1 MKSKLNFLVLV
12 FCSAMLFLSCTK
24 DEVVMTAEIRG
35 FVTDYTN
42 SNTPIAGAS
51 VSISSLGITK
61 TTGSDGSY
69 EFKDIEPGA
78 YTVQV
83 MANGY
88 QTTTKQTT
96 VYAGQSSTL
105 DFQLSPS
112 AANVEVAPQ
121 MLSFGPQND
130 QLSFVI
136 TNKGNSSLQYSI
148 SEYPNYLTVSP
159 SSGSVAAKGKQT
171 VTVSVNRNMI
181 TEDVTTQLLVNIG
194 NDSYPV
200 NISVNSQ
207 EVSQKVSVTPSVL
220 DFGTSYTE
228 LQFSVKNIGTAGD
241 LVWNISSPSET
252 CLSVTP
258 MSATTTMGNSTQV
271 TVKLDRSKLL
281 ADDLQTFLTI
291 NVPGGSVSV
300 QVLAKKQ
307 AEEGGGETPDR
318 EIAVKA
324 NLLAY
329 YTFDDE
335 TLKDSFEYGLDG
347 QLYNDPTF
355 ITDTPNGKGKAVFF
369 NATKEQFAVIPYCPF
384 AGRNMLSLNFWLK
397 DFGNGPIIT
406 SIKEDEVD
414 GGTILA
420 NENGTFTY
428 YNGNMGIYSRV
439 DFLYKYS
446 VLQDNNWH
454 MVTFVQNQAIVDIYI
469 DGVKVDT
476 ATNSDLRG
484 ITGDKIMLGGSTE
497 DYYRGVSYKSS
508 LKMDN
513 LRIYGAAL
521 TSAQVKEI
529 YNSEK

>member
-1 MKSKLNFLVLV
+1 MKTKFCYVFFI
-12 FCSAMLFLSCTK
+12 FCSVLLLGSCTK
-24 DEVVMTAEIRG
+24 DEVIMTAEIRG

-42 SNTPIAGAS
+42 SNAPIAGAS

-69 EFKDIEPGA
+69 EFKDIEPGS

-112 AANVEVAPQ
+112 AANVEIAPQ
-121 MLSFGPQND
+121 MLSFGPQNE

-136 TNKGNSSLQYSI
+136 TNKENSSLQYSI
-148 SEYPNYLTVSP
+148 SGYPNYITVSP

-171 VTVSVNRNMI
+171 ITVTVNRNLI
-181 TEDVTTQLLVNIG
+181 TDDVTTQLLVNIG

-200 NISVNSQ
+200 NVSVNSQ
-207 EVSQKVSVTPSVL
+207 EVSQKVSVTPTVL
-220 DFGTSYTE
+220 DFGSSYAE
-228 LQFSVKNIGTAGD
+228 LQFTVKNIGTAGD

-258 MSATTTMGNSTQV
+258 MSATTGMGNSTQV
-271 TVKLDRSKLL
+271 TVKLDRSKLS
-281 ADDLQTFLTI
+281 ADLQTFLTI

-300 QVLAKKQ
+300 QVLAKK
-307 AEEGGGETPDR
+307 EEGGSETPGG
-318 EIAVKA
+318 EISVKA

-347 QLYNDPTF
+347 QFYNEPTF
-355 ITDTPNGKGKAVFF
+355 ITDTPNGKGKAVFL
-369 NATKEQFAVIPYCPF
+369 NATKDQFGEIPYNPF
-384 AGRNMLSLNFWLK
+384 KAKSVYSISLWMK
-397 DFGNGPIIT
+397 DFGSGPIF
-406 SIKEDEVD
+406 SSLGSEYVEGGSVYMNEDNEFVFKTNEYDRKVEFSYKTNLIQSGSWHMLTFVSNKNQVDLYVD
-414 GGTILA
+414 GI
-420 NENGTFTY
+420 
-428 YNGNMGIYSRV
+428 
-439 DFLYKYS
+439 
-446 VLQDNNWH
+446 
-454 MVTFVQNQAIVDIYI
+454 
-469 DGVKVDT
+469 KVDT
-476 ATNSDLRG
+476 GTAPYYSTDGL
-484 ITGDKIMLGGSTE
+484 KLMLGGTTAE
-497 DYYRGVSYKSS
+497 YMYGVSYKTSM
-508 LKMDN
+508 KIDN

-521 TSAQVKEI
+521 TSNQIMEI

>member
-1 MKSKLNFLVLV
+1 MKTKFCYLFFI
-12 FCSAMLFLSCTK
+12 FCSVLLLESCTK
-24 DEVVMTAEIRG
+24 DEVIMTAEIRG

-42 SNTPIAGAS
+42 SNAPIAGAS

-69 EFKDIEPGA
+69 EFKDIEPGS

-112 AANVEVAPQ
+112 AANVEIAPQ
-121 MLSFGPQND
+121 MLSFGPQNE

-148 SEYPNYLTVSP
+148 SGYPNYITVSP
-159 SSGSVAAKGKQT
+159 SSGSIAAKGKQT
-171 VTVSVNRNMI
+171 VTVTVNRNLI
-181 TEDVTTQLLVNIG
+181 TDDVTTQLLVNIG

-200 NISVNSQ
+200 NVSVNSQ
-207 EVSQKVSVTPSVL
+207 EVSQKVSVTPTVL
-220 DFGTSYTE
+220 DFGSSYAE
-228 LQFSVKNIGTAGD
+228 LQFTVKNIGTAGD

-258 MSATTTMGNSTQV
+258 MSATTAMGNSTQV
-271 TVKLDRSKLL
+271 TVKLDRSKLS
-281 ADDLQTFLTI
+281 ADLQTFLTI

-300 QVLAKKQ
+300 QVLAKK
-307 AEEGGGETPDR
+307 EEGGSETPDG

-347 QLYNDPTF
+347 QLYNGPTF

-369 NATKEQFAVIPYCPF
+369 NAAKEQFGVIPYCPF
-384 AGRNMLSLNFWLK
+384 AGRNTLSLNFWLK
-397 DFGNGPIIT
+397 DFGNGSIIS
-406 SIKEDEVD
+406 SIKEDEID
-414 GGTILA
+414 GGTIQA

-428 YNGNMGIYSRV
+428 FNGHAGIYSKV
-439 DFLYKYS
+439 EFIYKYS
-446 VLQDNNWH
+446 VLQDNKWH
-454 MVTFVQNQAIVDIYI
+454 MITFVQNQAIVDIYV
-469 DGVKVDT
+469 DGEKVDT

-484 ITGDKIMLGGSTE
+484 INGDKIMLSGSTA
-497 DYYRGVSYKSS
+497 DYYNGVPYKSS
-508 LKMDN
+508 MKMDN

-521 TSAQVKEI
+521 TSVQIKEI

>member
-12 FCSAMLFLSCTK
+12 FCSAMLFWSCTK

-307 AEEGGGETPDR
+307 AEEGGGETPDG

-369 NATKEQFAVIPYCPF
+369 NATKDQFGEIPYNPVKDKSVYSI
-384 AGRNMLSLNFWLK
+384 SLWIK
-397 DFGNGPIIT
+397 DFGSGPIFS
-406 SIKEDEVD
+406 SIGSEYVE
-414 GGTILA
+414 GGSFYMNEENEFVFKTNEYDRKVEFSYKA
-420 NENGTFTY
+420 NQ
-428 YNGNMGIYSRV
+428 IQS
-439 DFLYKYS
+439 DS
-446 VLQDNNWH
+446 WH
-454 MVTFVQNQAIVDIYI
+454 MLTFVSNKNQVDLYI

-476 ATNSDLRG
+476 GTAPYYSTDGL
-484 ITGDKIMLGGSTE
+484 KVMLGGSTA
-497 DYYRGVSYKSS
+497 DYRYGISYKSS

-513 LRIYGAAL
+513 LRIYGSAL
-521 TSAQVKEI
+521 TSSQIMEI

>member
-1 MKSKLNFLVLV
+1 
-12 FCSAMLFLSCTK
+12 MLFWSCTK
-24 DEVVMTAEIRG
+24 DEMVMTAEIRG

-42 SNTPIAGAS
+42 SNAPIAGAS

-69 EFKDIEPGA
+69 EFKDIEPGS

-121 MLSFGPQND
+121 MLSFGPQNE

-171 VTVSVNRNMI
+171 VTVSVNRNLI
-181 TEDVTTQLLVNIG
+181 TDDASTQLLVNIG

-220 DFGTSYTE
+220 DFGSSYAE
-228 LQFSVKNIGTAGD
+228 LQFTVKNIGTAGD

-271 TVKLDRSKLL
+271 TVKLDRSKLS
-281 ADDLQTFLTI
+281 ADLQTFLTI

-300 QVLAKKQ
+300 QVTAKKQ
-307 AEEGGGETPDR
+307 EEGDSETPSG

-347 QLYNDPTF
+347 QLYNEPTF

-369 NATKEQFAVIPYCPF
+369 NATKDQFGEIPYNPIKNKS
-384 AGRNMLSLNFWLK
+384 AYSISLWVK
-397 DFGNGPIIT
+397 DFGSGPIVSSLGSSYVEGA
-406 SIKEDEVD
+406 SIYM
-414 GGTILA
+414 
-420 NENGTFTY
+420 NEENEFVFKTNEYDRKVEF
-428 YNGNMGIYSRV
+428 S
-439 DFLYKYS
+439 YKTNLIQS
-446 VLQDNNWH
+446 GSWH
-454 MVTFVQNQAIVDIYI
+454 MLTFVSNKNQVDLYV
-469 DGVKVDT
+469 DGVKADT
-476 ATNSDLRG
+476 GSAPYYSTDGL
-484 ITGDKIMLGGSTE
+484 KLLLGGSTAE
-497 DYYRGVSYKSS
+497 YTYGVPYKSS
-508 LKMDN
+508 MKMDN
-513 LRIYGAAL
+513 LRVYGAAL
-521 TSAQVKEI
+521 TATQIKEI